1 MRGQIEPAV
10 DPGTA
15 SEARFKQQALVA
27 CYLTAITLAMPG
39 WLAAFQLGLGLV
51 TALLFT
57 LISSNIE

>member
-1 MRGQIEPAV
+1 MRGQIEPAI

-39 WLAAFQLGLGLV
+39 WLAAFSWVLV
-51 TALLFT
+51 WIAALLFT
-57 LISSNIE
+57 